1 MSTTEPLSDDRL
13 QAIRERLD
21 AYCGTHEIGVHS
33 EAVNALYAY
42 APADLADLLAEVER
56 LRAVENE
63 HSEDCGRFVSCH
75 RDGDC
80 PHTETLVDDEHD
92 HRCPWCTIVQLLA
105 EVQRLRAVADG
116 RRTVYS
122 VQHWVDAD
130 GIHDGWCTGY
140 GHYTG
145 SKVDAA
151 AQLEYDQRTHPA
163 ERFRL
168 ASAQITEWREAGD
181 A

>member
-1 MSTTEPLSDDRL
+1 MTAPLSDARLTEIRARLAAATPGPWHVFRDSIVASAWVNRGDDPICEVVTDANDRSPD
-13 QAIRERLD
+13 QGDTDARLI
-21 AYCGTHEIGVHS
+21 A
-33 EAVNALYAY
+33 NA
-42 APADLADLLAEVER
+42 PTDLAD
-56 LRAVENE
+56 
-63 HSEDCGRFVSCH
+63 
-75 RDGDC
+75 
-80 PHTETLVDDEHD
+80 
-92 HRCPWCTIVQLLA
+92 LLA
-105 EVQRLRAVADG
+105 EVQRLRAVDDG